1 MATRKAVFSLHGLMP
16 ELSSGPRGNDEDRA
30 MRVLDD
36 LTGADPIG
44 SRVNP
49 PAPREPRTIVSAA
62 APVMSRPGRSPGT
75 LVLTPGRTNCLEL
88 T

>member
-1 MATRKAVFSLHGLMP
+1 
-16 ELSSGPRGNDEDRA
+16 

-49 PAPREPRTIVSAA
+49 PAPREPRTIVSAS
-62 APVMSRPGRSPGT
+62 APSIELSSGNVNSRTMTDSGWGPSSPLARDFG
-75 LVLTPGRTNCLEL
+75 PNPWAD
-88 T
+88 

>member
-1 MATRKAVFSLHGLMP
+1 
-16 ELSSGPRGNDEDRA
+16 

-49 PAPREPRTIVSAA
+49 PAPREPRTIVSAS
-62 APVMSRPGRSPGT
+62 APVNRAVRAARQGLWS
-75 LVLTPGRTNCLEL
+75 
-88 T
+88 